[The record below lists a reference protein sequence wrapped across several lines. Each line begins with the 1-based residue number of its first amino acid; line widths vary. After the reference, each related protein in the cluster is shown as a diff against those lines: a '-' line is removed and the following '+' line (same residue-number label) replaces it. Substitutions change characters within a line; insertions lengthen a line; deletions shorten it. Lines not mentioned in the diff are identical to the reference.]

1 MYVAGNSSS
10 ATIDQTVSSVF
21 LQFDYLRWAY
31 VGLFWVATPLTDLLS
46 VAMAE
51 MTSVTLGDDR
61 GEEINC
67 IASRKKREAI
77 GMDAMKELIDCSI
90 GSFIDL
96 CY

>member
-1 MYVAGNSSS
+1 
-10 ATIDQTVSSVF
+10 
-21 LQFDYLRWAY
+21 
-31 VGLFWVATPLTDLLS
+31 
-46 VAMAE
+46 MAE

-77 GMDAMKELIDCSI
+77 GMDAMIELIDCSI